1 MNNIIDQTLMK
12 IGEQIEVEG
21 KKRQE
26 LIRKAINQL
35 VNSSGDPFEIMG
47 LLDDFDKDEL
57 IAIIFALTR
66 RLKDMMKEKERLDND
81 WK

>member
-26 LIRKAINQL
+26 LIRKVINQL
-35 VNSSGDPFEIMG
+35 VNSSGDPFEIMEM
-47 LLDDFDKDEL
+47 LDDFDKDEL

-81 WK
+81 RK

>member
-26 LIRKAINQL
+26 LIRKVIN
-35 VNSSGDPFEIMG
+35 
-47 LLDDFDKDEL
+47 
-57 IAIIFALTR
+57 
-66 RLKDMMKEKERLDND
+66 
-81 WK
+81 